1 MATRISQRSSTPR
14 SFSSRGA
21 GYAPRRHHD
30 RSSKSKSG
38 SFFLGN
44 IDKEMTREEV
54 YEHLRNNCNIYI
66 TKFDMPKV
74 NTGEK
79 DANGRI
85 VNCAGYAFVH
95 TKTVQQAQEMMKRR
109 TIKIGK
115 LNAEIKP
122 YDQAKREA
130 SQTRYREKIRSS
142 NSTSS
147 QAINQTNSP
156 SDVEDWTITNEN
168 THWDPTQACAQVK
181 LMNLEPDSFVN
192 PESAYC
198 TDNDET
204 MSLSQSIIN
213 SEAGRSVRGKPAALK
228 MEMEQTEYVNMALKA
243 FKDNDETPTVEKINA
258 KISEWTGR
266 NQTMV
271 QEENPI
277 EEETPVASF
286 AQLNLEN
293 QQMNLLQAKTQV
305 EDHQQQLLDNIM
317 IAQHYQTVALSQSQ
331 QHLAPASLTY
341 VQPVQTLTQA
351 PFEHNPNYQM
361 LLTQAML
368 RREQNSTNDNTYKQ
382 CYNMWYDYYMNNPA
396 ETARLYTTTT
406 GSKWTEIV
414 SDNVPK
420 YLAL

>member
-14 SFSSRGA
+14 SYSSRRA
-21 GYAPRRHHD
+21 GYAPHRHHD
-30 RSSKSKSG
+30 RSSKTKSG

-95 TKTVQQAQEMMKRR
+95 TKTFQQAQEMMKRR

-130 SQTRYREKIRSS
+130 SQTRYREKQRSS

-147 QAINQTNSP
+147 QAINNQTNPP

-168 THWDPTQACAQVK
+168 THWDPTQVK
-181 LMNLEPDSFVN
+181 LANLEPDSFVF

-198 TDNDET
+198 SDANDET

-213 SEAGRSVRGKPAALK
+213 SEAGRLSVRGKPAALK
-228 MEMEQTEYVNMALKA
+228 MEMEQTEYVNMALKT

-266 NQTMV
+266 NQAMV
-271 QEENPI
+271 HGQEQNPI
-277 EEETPVASF
+277 QEETPVATF
-286 AQLNLEN
+286 TQLNLEN

-305 EDHQQQLLDNIM
+305 EDHQQKLLDNIM
-317 IAQHYQTVALSQSQ
+317 IAQHYQTAALTAHPQ

-341 VQPVQTLTQA
+341 VPTLTQAA
-351 PFEHNPNYQM
+351 PFEHNPSYQM
-361 LLTQAML
+361 LLTQSML
-368 RREQNSTNDNTYKQ
+368 LREQSPANDNTYNQ
-382 CYNMWYDYYMNNPA
+382 CYNMWYDYYMKNPV
-396 ETARLYTTTT
+396 ETAHLYNTTT